1 MNVART
7 NQIAKATFMLS
18 ILLKNK
24 ERFDNHQILGYQ
36 QCECNKAL
44 AEHLLQAL
52 NQTQALSQQASAPV
66 RSEYIV
72 DPLSQSSYMMATTSH
87 PQVPMVDYEVA
98 FYNGTRQQ
106 GWAREL
112 LVGLNSFLQT
122 AITALGSGGD
132 TTPLNALKTQVTSL
146 ISQLPNLTESDFS
159 LIASLPKQIC
169 RTVLDSN
176 FTEATKTQL
185 ANELCQVFWNQE
197 TMVQIFA
204 DARVEGMLDVFN
216 VTKSKFP
223 EEELPTLLPIGE
235 KILQLKEF
243 TPNFT
248 LDDFAYILSVSE
260 ELSAAISSSSLD
272 REDKLSLC
280 EQLTYLYRDQAQI
293 IDGYNYVLEAST
305 FVNQYRVNIFKEVAH
320 MVTSLVRVFA
330 PIDLN
335 SLSGD
340 LNSTSIVGALQ
351 SVRAL
356 QERFQDLTDKEKNL
370 VNTVCNK
377 YQEFVPYLGAIW
389 AYTIASAEL
398 ASKPF
403 ATKADVQAAIQ
414 ATITAHSTSKGFSFF
429 DQLLPIMTKVI
440 NGNGGVQLQTN
451 EYYTIYNEQNGKVS
465 LNLALLNMSGTGFIP
480 SAKKRADRMAEELA
494 RAYFAF
500 KADAM
505 VNVAELDAD
514 LDVLNTDRANFKSMQ
529 SSLYLEQLQ
538 IQAQGLRSMPLPS
551 AAAMVLV
558 ERFMPKEV
566 EFLSQTKDLLYYSNL
581 GSSVG
586 NALIE
591 AISYY
596 VNGATYFNF
605 ASYVGQESA
614 IDPAFSGSVESAR
627 QKLNLERSQAAAYL
641 ENTKKAIQV
650 IAEQTQRV
658 QADTIITNEQRTRI
672 LDKLQK
678 YLDNLRAVGASLV
691 LLLNCLSRL
700 IVVDNNQ
707 ASPGTFKVTGG
718 DAQWQEQLETLEDT
732 LISGAVGSA
741 VHGGMF
747 PLQAMIQADQQAF
760 ADMGQ
765 NYQLELQ
772 MHLTSMQQ
780 EWTVVAT
787 SLQLLNQIYLNL
799 SRSLMD

>member
-1 MNVART
+1 MKITRANPVAT
-7 NQIAKATFMLS
+7 TSFILS
-18 ILLKNK
+18 ALLKNK
-24 ERFDNHQILGYQ
+24 ESNDNSKVVQYKQ
-36 QCECNKAL
+36 YEFEKTL
-44 AEHLLQAL
+44 AQHFLQGLNRSNSVYGSSIDVMKQRPISQL
-52 NQTQALSQQASAPV
+52 NQTQAATEVYPQAS
-66 RSEYIV
+66 S
-72 DPLSQSSYMMATTSH
+72 
-87 PQVPMVDYEVA
+87 VDYESA

-112 LVGLNSFLQT
+112 LIGLNTFLQT
-122 AITALGSGGD
+122 AITTLGSAGD
-132 TTPLNALKTQVTSL
+132 VTSLNSLKTQVESL
-146 ISQLPNLTESDFS
+146 LQKVPNLVESDFI
-159 LIASLPKQIC
+159 LLASLPKQIC
-169 RTVLDSN
+169 RTVLDNN
-176 FTEATKTQL
+176 FTETQKATL
-185 ANELCQVFWNQE
+185 VNDLCTVFWNQE
-197 TMVQIFA
+197 TVVQIFA
-204 DARVEGMLDVFN
+204 DARVEGMLDVFEL
-216 VTKSKFP
+216 TKSKFP
-223 EEELPTLLPIGE
+223 EEELATLLPIGE

-248 LDDFAYILSVSE
+248 VDDFAYILSVSE
-260 ELSAAISSSSLD
+260 ELSAAISASSLD

-280 EQLTYLYRDQAQI
+280 EQLTYLYRDQAAI
-293 IDGYNYVLEAST
+293 IDGYNYVLEAAM

-320 MVTSLVRVFA
+320 MVTSIARVFA

-340 LNSTSIVGALQ
+340 LNSTSVVAALQ
-351 SVRAL
+351 SLRAL
-356 QERFQDLTDKEKNL
+356 QERFKDLTDKEKQL
-370 VNTVCNK
+370 VNTVCSQ
-377 YQEFVPYLGAIW
+377 YQTFAPYLGIIW

-398 ASKPF
+398 ASRPF
-403 ATKADVQAAIQ
+403 ASQSDINASIQ
-414 ATITAHSTSKGFSFF
+414 QTITANSTSVGFNLF
-429 DQLLPIMTKVI
+429 DQLIPNMQKVI
-440 NGNGGVQLQTN
+440 SGNGIVTIGSTPYIVYSQTQGTN
-451 EYYTIYNEQNGKVS
+451 QVTI
-465 LNLALLNMSGTGFIP
+465 NLSLLNMGSNLIDAVQKQ
-480 SAKKRADRMAEELA
+480 SNQQAETLA

-505 VNVAELDAD
+505 VNVAALDAD
-514 LDVLNTDRANFKSMQ
+514 LDVVKTDRYNFKNMQ
-529 SSLYLEQLQ
+529 SSLYLDQLQ
-538 IQAQGLRSMPLPS
+538 VQAQGLRSMPLPS
-551 AAAMVLV
+551 ATAMVLV

-566 EFLSQTKDLLYYSNL
+566 DFLSQTKDLLYYSNL

-614 IDPAFSGSVESAR
+614 IDPAFSGSAESA
-627 QKLNLERSQAAAYL
+627 QKKLNAEKSQAAAYL
-641 ENTKKAIQV
+641 ENTKKALQV
-650 IAEQTQRV
+650 IADQEQRV
-658 QADTIITNEQRTRI
+658 RSDPVITNEQRTRI

-678 YLDNLRAVGASLV
+678 YRDNLRAIGASLV
-691 LLLNCLSRL
+691 VLMNLLSKLSV
-700 IVVDNNQ
+700 IDNNTT
-707 ASPGTFKVTGG
+707 SPGTFTVSGG
-718 DAQWQEQLETLEDT
+718 DPQWQEQLEILEET
-732 LISGAVGSA
+732 LISGMIGSA

-747 PLQAMIQADQQAF
+747 PLQAMVQADQQAF